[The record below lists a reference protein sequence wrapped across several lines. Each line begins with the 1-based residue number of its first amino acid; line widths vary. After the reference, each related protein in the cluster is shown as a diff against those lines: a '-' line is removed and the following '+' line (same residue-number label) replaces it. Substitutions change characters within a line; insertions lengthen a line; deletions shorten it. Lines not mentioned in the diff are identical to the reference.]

1 MDFTALSKK
10 CLSWLQGYLNEKIVR
25 QILIVSL
32 VVGVGVGGYYAN
44 EYFTNKKQ
52 RSAVVAF
59 DEAMQAYYTALSAE
73 MDFSGQ
79 SDKPNWS
86 DVELAFETAYQ
97 QNDSSSLSPMFLVYQ
112 AQALA
117 AAGKYDD
124 AADMVGRAIDK
135 MPECSSF
142 YYLYK
147 TMQASIMIDGG
158 NSAGVDKLIALADNP
173 KNNYLNMSKYYLAQY
188 YLSKDKN
195 DDARKIF
202 KELAAKAGSDS
213 AKGSWAELAKA
224 YV

>member
-1 MDFTALSKK
+1 MDFVALSKK
-10 CLSWLQGYLNEKIVR
+10 YLSEMRGYLDEKIVR
-25 QILIVSL
+25 QILVVSL
-32 VVGVGVGGYYAN
+32 VVGVGVGGFYTN
-44 EYFTNKKQ
+44 KYFTDNKQ

-59 DEAMQAYYTALSAE
+59 DEAMQAYYTNLSAE

-97 QNDSSSLSPMFLVYQ
+97 QNSGSTLAPMFLVYQ
-112 AQALA
+112 AHALA
-117 AAGKYDD
+117 AVGKYTD
-124 AADMVGRAIDK
+124 AASMVGKAVDQ
-135 MPECSSF
+135 MSECSPF

-158 NSAGVDKLIALADNP
+158 DSAGVDKLVALTNNP
-173 KNNYLNMSKYYLAQY
+173 KNNYMNMSKYYLAQY
-188 YLSKDKN
+188 YLSQDKN
-195 DDARKIF
+195 DDAKVIF

-213 AKGSWAELAKA
+213 EKGSWAELAKA